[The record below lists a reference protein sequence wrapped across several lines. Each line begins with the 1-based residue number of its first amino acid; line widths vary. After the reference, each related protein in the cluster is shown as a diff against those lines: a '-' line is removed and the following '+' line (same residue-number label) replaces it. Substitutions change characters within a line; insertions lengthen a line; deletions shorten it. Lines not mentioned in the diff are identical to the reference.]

1 MPPDPRIKKPLALAF
16 PAGLNTRAR
25 ETDLPKG
32 SARSAVNI
40 DFTREGHVILAAGGY
55 TAVSGAAG
63 GHSLWSWPDL
73 GYALYVSQSGVL
85 IRINADGS
93 CDDVT
98 TVSADRPMSY
108 ALFNR
113 RVYFSNGADMG
124 CLDGGVLRPWGIDP
138 PPPPFVNVI
147 ADGALPAGRY
157 LVAISVLYNG
167 GEESAPSAPQTVVL
181 GAVGGIALTLP
192 SSPAISHVLIYCS
205 STKAANGEELFYHGR
220 VVASAGGYL
229 ITAQAASYRLNTLFL
244 GRMPCGSLIA
254 TFKRRLLAAVGSNL
268 SFSEIEQPSLCNRRH
283 GWLPFDEPITAIA
296 PVDDGCYIGTAT
308 KTYWCAGTDPT
319 DWTRTLIRPFG
330 IARQSSV
337 PYLPDDAFPTDGVPR
352 GTAVPWF
359 GQDGGLCVGRNG
371 GVVQLITQAAVGVAP
386 HQEATCFYHEQSG
399 VRQVIAALRGTRH
412 DTRSAPETP
421 VSRTERYGLTT

>member
-1 MPPDPRIKKPLALAF
+1 MPPDPRIKNPLALAF

-85 IRINADGS
+85 IRIRADGS
-93 CDDVT
+93 RETVT
-98 TVSADRPMSY
+98 AVSADRPMSY

-113 RVYFSNGADMG
+113 QAYFSNGEEMG
-124 CLDGGVLRPWGIDP
+124 YLEDGVLRPWGIDP

-147 ADGALPAGRY
+147 ADGGLPAGRY
-157 LVAISVLYNG
+157 LVAISVLYND

-181 GAVGGIALTLP
+181 KKSGGIALILP
-192 SSPAISHVLIYCS
+192 DSSAISHVLIYCS

-220 VVASAGGYL
+220 VVKGAGSYL
-229 ITAQAASYRLNTLFL
+229 ITAQAAGYRLNTLFL

-254 TFKRRLLAAVGSNL
+254 AFKRRLLSAVAGNL
-268 SFSEIEQPSLCNRRH
+268 YFSELEQPSLCNRRH

-319 DWTRTLIRPFG
+319 DWTRVVVRPFG
-330 IARQSSV
+330 IAYQASV
-337 PYLPDDAFPTDGVPR
+337 PYLPNDAFPTDTSQGA
-352 GTAVPWF
+352 AVPWF

-371 GVVQLITQAAVGVAP
+371 GFVQAVTQERVGIAP
-386 HQEATCFYHEQSG
+386 HLSATIFYRECAS
-399 VRQVIAALRGTRH
+399 VRQVLIALQGAKQSERASIDTPTNRVERH
-412 DTRSAPETP
+412 
-421 VSRTERYGLTT
+421 GLAT